1 MLDKITEWFNSLGA
15 TALGRLLPF
24 VLILLIGMIVIRIIS
39 AIIKKAMSKS
49 KLEKAA
55 HTLILSLAN
64 TVMYI
69 LLALIAASSLG
80 IDVTGIVALASV
92 VTLAISLALQNCLT
106 NLIGG
111 FTLVWT
117 HPFASGDFV
126 EIAGQ
131 SGTVQEIGMA
141 YTKLITPDN
150 KLVQIPNGT
159 VVANDITNFS
169 CTGTRR
175 VDITVSASYDVPVAK
190 VLAALEKAGNVDG
203 ILTDPAIFT
212 NVAAYGDHAIQ
223 YVVRVWCPS
232 EIYWDVH
239 KAVTLKIKDV
249 FEEDGIK
256 MTYHHINVH
265 LDK

>member
-1 MLDKITEWFNSLGA
+1 MLEGIINWFNSLGA

-24 VLILLIGMIVIRIIS
+24 LLILVVGIIVIRIVC
-39 AIIKKAMSKS
+39 AIIRKALSKS

-55 HTLILSLAN
+55 HSLILSLAN
-64 TVMYI
+64 VVMYV
-69 LLALIAASSLG
+69 LLLLTAASSLG
-80 IDVTGIVALASV
+80 VDITGIVALASV

-111 FTLVWT
+111 FTLLWT
-117 HPFASGDFV
+117 HPFKSGDFV
-126 EIAGQ
+126 EIAGE
-131 SGTVQEIGMA
+131 SGTVQEIGIA

-175 VDITVSASYDVPVAK
+175 VDITVSASYNAPVEK
-190 VLAALEKAGNVDG
+190 VMAALEKAGNVDG
-203 ILTDPAIFT
+203 ILTEQPIFT
-212 NVAAYGDHAIQ
+212 NVSAYGDHAIE
-223 YVVRVWCPS
+223 YVVRVWCPT

-239 KAVTLKIKDV
+239 KAVTLNIKKTFDQ
-249 FEEDGIK
+249 EGIE
-256 MTYHHINVH
+256 MTYPHLNVH
-265 LDK
+265 IEK

>member
-1 MLDKITEWFNSLGA
+1 MLDEIVNWFNSLGA

-24 VLILLIGMIVIRIIS
+24 VLILVVGLIVIRIIT
-39 AIIKKAMSKS
+39 AIINKALEKS

-55 HTLILSLAN
+55 HSLIKSLVKA
-64 TVMYI
+64 VLYI

-92 VTLAISLALQNCLT
+92 VTLAISLALQNSLT

-111 FTLVWT
+111 FTLLYT
-117 HPFASGDFV
+117 HPFTSGDYV
-126 EIAGQ
+126 EVAGQ
-131 SGTVQEIGMA
+131 AGTVKEIGMA

-159 VVANDITNFS
+159 VVANDITNYS

-175 VDITVSASYDVPVAK
+175 VDVSISASYDVPVNK

-203 ILTDPAIFT
+203 ILADPAIFT
-212 NVAAYGDHAIQ
+212 NVTEYGDHAIS
-223 YVVRVWCPS
+223 YVVRVWCPTDL
-232 EIYWDVH
+232 YWDVH
-239 KAVTLKIKDV
+239 KAITLKIKDV
-249 FEEDGIK
+249 FDAENIE
-256 MTYHHINVH
+256 MTYPHLNVH

>member
-1 MLDKITEWFNSLGA
+1 MLEKITEWFNSLGA

-24 VLILLIGMIVIRIIS
+24 VLILLIGMIVIRIIG
-39 AIIKKAMSKS
+39 AIIKKAMAKS

-126 EIAGQ
+126 EIAGE
-131 SGTVQEIGMA
+131 SGTVKEIGMA

-159 VVANDITNFS
+159 VVANDLTNFS

-175 VDITVSASYDVPVAK
+175 VDITVSASYDAPVNK
-190 VLAALEKAGNVDG
+190 VLA
-203 ILTDPAIFT
+203 DPAIFT
-212 NVAAYGDHAIQ
+212 NVAAYGDHAIS

-239 KAVTLKIKDV
+239 KAVPLKIKDV
-249 FEEDGIK
+249 FDAEGIA
-256 MTYHHINVH
+256 MTYPHLNVH

>member
-1 MLDKITEWFNSLGA
+1 MLDGIINWFNSLGA

-24 VLILLIGMIVIRIIS
+24 LLILLVGMIIIRIIG
-39 AIIKKAMSKS
+39 AIINKALQKS

-55 HTLILSLAN
+55 HNLIKSLAN
-64 TVMYI
+64 AVMYV

-117 HPFASGDFV
+117 HPFKSGDFV
-126 EIAGQ
+126 EVAGQ

-159 VVANDITNFS
+159 VVANDITNFT

-175 VDITVSASYDVPVAK
+175 VDINISASYDVPVNK

-212 NVAAYGDHAIQ
+212 NVAAYGDHAIE

-239 KAVTLKIKDV
+239 TAITLKIKDV

-256 MTYHHINVH
+256 MTYHHLNVH

>member
-1 MLDKITEWFNSLGA
+1 MLDGIMNWFNSLGA
-15 TALGRLLPF
+15 SALSRLLPF
-24 VLILLIGMIVIRIIS
+24 VLILLVGMIIIRIID
-39 AIIKKAMSKS
+39 AIINKALSKS

-55 HTLILSLAN
+55 HSLIKSLAN
-64 TVMYI
+64 TVMYV

-80 IDVTGIVALASV
+80 VDVTGIVALASV
-92 VTLAISLALQNCLT
+92 ITLAISLALQNCLT

-111 FTLVWT
+111 FTLIWT
-117 HPFASGDFV
+117 HPFHSGDYV
-126 EIAGQ
+126 EIAGL

-175 VDITVSASYDVPVAK
+175 VDITINVSYDTPVEQ
-190 VLAALEKAGNVDG
+190 VLAALEKAANVEG
-203 ILTDPAIFT
+203 ILEEQPIYTKI
-212 NVAAYGDHAIQ
+212 NEYGEHAIS

-232 EIYWDVH
+232 DIYWDVH
-239 KAVTLKIKDV
+239 KAITHNIRTV
-249 FEEDGIK
+249 FLQDGIK
-256 MTYHHINVH
+256 MTYHHLNVH

>member
-1 MLDKITEWFNSLGA
+1 MLNEIVNWFNSLGA

-24 VLILLIGMIVIRIIS
+24 VLILLVGIIVIRIIGT
-39 AIIKKAMSKS
+39 IINKALQKS

-55 HTLILSLAN
+55 HSLIKSLSNA
-64 TVMYI
+64 VMYI

-126 EIAGQ
+126 EIAGE
-131 SGTVQEIGMA
+131 SGTVKEIVMA

-150 KLVQIPNGT
+150 KLIQIPNGT
-159 VVANDITNFS
+159 VVANDITNFT

-175 VDITVSASYDVPVAK
+175 VDVAVSASYDAPVEK
-190 VLAALEKAGNVDG
+190 VLAALKEAAKVEG
-203 ILTDPAIFT
+203 ILEDPAIFSTVT
-212 NVAAYGDHAIQ
+212 NYGDNAIE
-223 YVVRVWCPS
+223 YVVRVWCPTDL
-232 EIYWDVH
+232 YWDVLG
-239 KAVTLKIKDV
+239 ATTINIKKV
-249 FEEDGIK
+249 FDAQGIE
-256 MTYHHINVH
+256 MTYPHLNVH

>member
-1 MLDKITEWFNSLGA
+1 MLDAIVNWFNSLGA

-24 VLILLIGMIVIRIIS
+24 VLILLVGVIVIRIIGT
-39 AIIKKAMSKS
+39 IINKTLSKS

-55 HTLILSLAN
+55 HSLIKSLAN
-64 TVMYI
+64 AVMYI

-92 VTLAISLALQNCLT
+92 VTLAISLALQNSLT

-111 FTLVWT
+111 FTLLYT
-117 HPFASGDFV
+117 HPFKSGDFV
-126 EIAGQ
+126 EVAGR

-175 VDITVSASYDVPVAK
+175 VEVAVSASYDVPVAK
-190 VLAALEKAGNVDG
+190 VLAALEKAGNVEG
-203 ILTDPAIFT
+203 ILEDKSIFT

-223 YVVRVWCPS
+223 YIVRVWCPTD
-232 EIYWDVH
+232 IYWDVH
-239 KAVTLKIKDV
+239 KAITLKIKDV
-249 FEEDGIK
+249 FDAENIP
-256 MTYHHINVH
+256 MTYPHLNVH